1 MRLTAFFLTA
11 LALHVCAKGTSQNI
25 SITFRNTPLQQVFQQ
40 IKQQTGYVFF
50 YKNQDLADARPV
62 TAELNATPL
71 KEALVKVLDGS
82 PLNFDIQGNTIVVS
96 RKPVSILDNSTTA
109 FTLPGDE
116 ISGKVVDNKG
126 TPLPGVSVR
135 VKGHTG
141 AAITDADGHFQL
153 HNVDARATLIVSSIG
168 FESQNVALAGKVA
181 VEITL
186 KAKVDDLN
194 QYVVVGYGSTKRKDL
209 TGSVASVNPEEVKN
223 VPYASIDQALAGKA
237 AGVQVVQADG
247 SPGGVAKIRIRG
259 GTSLMGGN
267 DPLYIIDGVQ
277 VTIQNRYIQNQ
288 AEIVNPIERYGTDDP
303 NSAVSGSFSRG
314 LNSLAGLNISDIESI
329 DILKDASATAIYG
342 SKAANGV
349 VIITTKKGKLN
360 QKPVLEANYYAGVSS
375 PIHQKLL
382 GREDYVSLLKE
393 AAKNLNEAR
402 AAQGLGTSSKADNV
416 LNNPDFLG
424 TANTD
429 WLKLVLRNALSQNA
443 DISVRGGG
451 SGSRYYTS
459 LSYTGQK
466 GAVEGTDFSRI
477 SGKIN
482 LDNEITSKLRIITNL
497 DYGFTKNSI
506 TNGVY
511 AAALSAPPTLPAF
524 NPDGSVYQFLASSI
538 GGYDY
543 EGVQNPMAL
552 LGGINEGKTA
562 SLLGSLSLEYD
573 ILKDLKF
580 RSTASVNYNNYHQ
593 RNYVPSTAVIASP
606 SGVDDS
612 NGGVGGQAQTEDI
625 NSFYENTLTWDK
637 QFSRDHRLN
646 LLVGTSW
653 QKYRYNSFSAQ
664 GQGFPDDKFLNN
676 LSSAALTLPST
687 GTSGQNTLLS
697 FYARANYAFNER
709 YLLTFTGRSDASSK
723 FPSKNRVGY
732 FPSGGVAWRMKEEDF
747 MKGVHWINELKLR
760 ASAGYTG
767 TQNFGD
773 NLYYTLYTPGSYGRT
788 NALVPTQLGNEN
800 IKWENTLQKD
810 LGLDFEMFGSRLRG
824 AIGYYT
830 KNTTG
835 LLLPR
840 SLAPSSS
847 YSSVI
852 ANVATINNKG
862 LEIDL
867 RADFIRN
874 RNFQWTGAM
883 NISGNRSKVLDVSKD
898 FSDPA
903 NPDAFYF
910 GNTVVRKGKPLGMFW
925 GQQFQG
931 IIKDEKTLNDYK
943 SKYTYYQ
950 YFEPYMGIGDPM
962 YKLDSTG
969 FAEQGVIGN
978 SEAKFYGG
986 FTNTFTYKNFSL
998 IALLTYSYGGQ
1009 ILYLQDVTDMYFTDY
1024 TNKGVRI
1031 KGRWTPENPGSDRPR
1046 LLLGEN
1052 GYTYTASNNIYSGS
1066 YIKLKSITLT
1076 YELPA
1081 KVASGL
1087 HLRTASAYV
1096 SATNLFTI
1104 TKYPGPDP
1112 EVSNNPYSAIDG
1124 SSDVSTFP
1132 TVKQYNLGIR
1142 VGF

>member
-50 YKNQDLADARPV
+50 YKNQDLTDAKPV
-62 TAELNATPL
+62 NAELHATPL
-71 KEALVKVLDGS
+71 KEALVKVLEGS

-96 RKPVSILDNSTTA
+96 RKPVSILDNHTTA

-141 AAITDADGHFQL
+141 AAITDAEGHFQL

-168 FESQNVALAGKVA
+168 FESQSVPLAGKVT

-186 KAKVDDLN
+186 RAKVDDLN

-288 AEIVNPIERYGTDDP
+288 AEIVNPIERYGNDDP

-375 PIHQKLL
+375 PVHQKLL
-382 GREDYVSLLKE
+382 GREDYISLLKE

-416 LNNPDFLG
+416 LNTPDFLG

-482 LDNEITSKLRIITNL
+482 LDNEISSKLRIITNL

-524 NPDGSVYQFLASSI
+524 NPDGSVHQFLASSI

-606 SGVDDS
+606 NGVDDS

-687 GTSGQNTLLS
+687 GISGQNTLLS
-697 FYARANYAFNER
+697 FYARANYAFKER

-732 FPSGGVAWRMKEEDF
+732 FPSGGVAWRMKEEHF
-747 MKGVHWINELKLR
+747 MKGVRWINELKLR

-847 YSSVI
+847 YSNVI

-883 NISGNRSKVLDVSKD
+883 NISGNRSKVLDISKD

-943 SKYTYYQ
+943 SRYTYYQ

-969 FAEQGVIGN
+969 FAAQGVIGN

-986 FTNTFTYKNFSL
+986 FANTFTYKNFSL

-1066 YIKLKSITLT
+1066 YIKLKSVTLT